1 MKIYKSCT
9 AGLSDEDFRE
19 YHTSGLSTFI
29 SYERLMRESIK
40 QNLRVT
46 ERIVGMLMN
55 EDGITLFLE
64 TK

>member
-19 YHTSGLSTFI
+19 YHTSGLTTFI
-29 SYERLMRESIK
+29 SFERLMRESIK
-40 QNLRVT
+40 ENLKPN
-46 ERIVGMLMN
+46 ERIVGMFIN